1 MESRNCLVCTV
12 PITVTHLGIDACR
25 ACAAF
30 FKRSKIAD
38 RSYTCRQ
45 GDGKCVFRKHE
56 KFMCRSCRYDRCVEL
71 GMAYVLPPK
80 RKPRKRVEIEEM
92 APSTSSGSTSSSS
105 ESMLERMESEYR
117 ASYDRRLVQEKHYIA
132 LHKIVRINH
141 PTEEL
146 YQSSISSFYDIF
158 RITIKEAIHVLQ
170 NVFDEFDHLSF
181 PHRKILFKHF
191 LGRFCMCEGVYL
203 SSKYFKNNLKF
214 VFYTSTSFMTTLLTF
229 VDGNNPEQWV
239 SEDDA
244 VERKEDFR
252 TALSGFATDYI
263 SLLGPMLKMEL
274 LTEREFHALLVLAYC
289 DIDPSLDLPE
299 ELITNAERT
308 KTKLFEELQDYY
320 KNELR
325 LSDFSGRLGGLM
337 TFAHGAGEAGNLM
350 SEEMRMYAT
359 MFDVYS
365 DDQLSSASRMAE
377 FVATAFEHML
387 FCRTHVDETI
397 PSPPLPLSDQPT
409 LHLSEFEEASIS
421 PTPRMDESV
430 LCPAHYLSPLPHVV
444 VQPPPNLKGAQS
456 ARVLTHAFS
465 ISDHSSP
472 VSLTVSFV
480 SDGIRTVTT
489 GPMSS
494 QSSNGP
500 TRALRV
506 HAPPRYSR
514 N

>member
-203 SSKYFKNNLKF
+203 SSKYFKNNLN
-214 VFYTSTSFMTTLLTF
+214 FMTTLLTF

-365 DDQLSSASRMAE
+365 DDQLFRE
-377 FVATAFEHML
+377 IFFE
-387 FCRTHVDETI
+387 
-397 PSPPLPLSDQPT
+397 
-409 LHLSEFEEASIS
+409 
-421 PTPRMDESV
+421 
-430 LCPAHYLSPLPHVV
+430 
-444 VQPPPNLKGAQS
+444 
-456 ARVLTHAFS
+456 
-465 ISDHSSP
+465 
-472 VSLTVSFV
+472 
-480 SDGIRTVTT
+480 
-489 GPMSS
+489 
-494 QSSNGP
+494 
-500 TRALRV
+500 
-506 HAPPRYSR
+506 
-514 N
+514 

>member
-105 ESMLERMESEYR
+105 ESMLERMESEY
-117 ASYDRRLVQEKHYIA
+117 
-132 LHKIVRINH
+132 
-141 PTEEL
+141 
-146 YQSSISSFYDIF
+146 
-158 RITIKEAIHVLQ
+158 
-170 NVFDEFDHLSF
+170 
-181 PHRKILFKHF
+181 
-191 LGRFCMCEGVYL
+191 
-203 SSKYFKNNLKF
+203 
-214 VFYTSTSFMTTLLTF
+214 SFMTTLLTF

-359 MFDVYS
+359 IL
-365 DDQLSSASRMAE
+365 LS
-377 FVATAFEHML
+377 F
-387 FCRTHVDETI
+387 
-397 PSPPLPLSDQPT
+397 
-409 LHLSEFEEASIS
+409 
-421 PTPRMDESV
+421 
-430 LCPAHYLSPLPHVV
+430 
-444 VQPPPNLKGAQS
+444 
-456 ARVLTHAFS
+456 
-465 ISDHSSP
+465 
-472 VSLTVSFV
+472 
-480 SDGIRTVTT
+480 
-489 GPMSS
+489 
-494 QSSNGP
+494 
-500 TRALRV
+500 
-506 HAPPRYSR
+506 
-514 N
+514 

>member
-1 MESRNCLVCTV
+1 
-12 PITVTHLGIDACR
+12 
-25 ACAAF
+25 
-30 FKRSKIAD
+30 
-38 RSYTCRQ
+38 
-45 GDGKCVFRKHE
+45 
-56 KFMCRSCRYDRCVEL
+56 MCRSCRYDRCVEL

-146 YQSSISSFYDIF
+146 YQS
-158 RITIKEAIHVLQ
+158 
-170 NVFDEFDHLSF
+170 N
-181 PHRKILFKHF
+181 
-191 LGRFCMCEGVYL
+191 
-203 SSKYFKNNLKF
+203 
-214 VFYTSTSFMTTLLTF
+214 
-229 VDGNNPEQWV
+229 
-239 SEDDA
+239 
-244 VERKEDFR
+244 
-252 TALSGFATDYI
+252 
-263 SLLGPMLKMEL
+263 
-274 LTEREFHALLVLAYC
+274 
-289 DIDPSLDLPE
+289 PSLDLPE

-350 SEEMRMYAT
+350 SEEMRI
-359 MFDVYS
+359 
-365 DDQLSSASRMAE
+365 SSASRMAE
-377 FVATAFEHML
+377 FVATASNELFQFEHML

-489 GPMSS
+489 GPIAIL
-494 QSSNGP
+494 Q
-500 TRALRV
+500 
-506 HAPPRYSR
+506 
-514 N
+514 